1 MQSST
6 PSTHL
11 LFADSKNRDV
21 QLYPSGNSYVLHL
34 TTPIKDIERVDL
46 VSARVPNTMYNL
58 TRGSNVM
65 AINSSNVSMN
75 PGFYSVYGLAQAL
88 TTTTLTLEYLPD
100 EGHFLFSSSASFTIY
115 VHSPELA
122 TMLGLAKSQTHT
134 SALAAPTDPSYTG
147 KYILR
152 SSTLV
157 DLSLNDYI
165 FLDIDELRTPSHV
178 DTGALVHSTGT
189 VSGSNANRNFAPVIM
204 DVGSAC
210 IKNFHE
216 NKDYRVS
223 VEYPEPVASLQRLT
237 VRWVN
242 KSGEPLDF
250 RGWDANAFVLRI
262 HIKDRN
268 REMDLPPP
276 PPLQD
281 VELKRIID
289 AMTLALPPPPKE
301 ESKKFKIPWFLLVLA
316 TLIGIFIWKTFG
328 NRPGGVVPGPV
339 GTAPGPAGVPVQ
351 FQR

>member
-1 MQSST
+1 
-6 PSTHL
+6 L

-21 QLYPSGNSYVLHL
+21 QLYPSGNSYTLHL

-46 VSARVPNTMYNL
+46 VSARVCNSMYNL
-58 TRGSNVM
+58 ENGSNVLS
-65 AINSSNVSMN
+65 ISSSNVSLN

-88 TTTTLTLEYLPD
+88 TGVITCDYAPD
-100 EGHFLFSSSASFTIY
+100 EGHFLFSSAASFTVFI
-115 VHSPELA
+115 HSAELSK
-122 TMLGLAKSQTHT
+122 MLGLSHGTLL
-134 SALAAPTDPSYTG
+134 SSSLAGPTDPSYTG

-157 DLSLNDYI
+157 DMSINEYI
-165 FLDIDELRTPSHV
+165 WLDIQELRTPSHV
-178 DTGALVHSTGT
+178 DTGALVNSSGT
-189 VSGSNANRNFAPVIM
+189 VSGSNANRNFAPVMM

-216 NKDYRVS
+216 NKDYCVS
-223 VEYPEPVASLQRLT
+223 VQYPEPIASLQRLT
-237 VRWVN
+237 IQWVDRTGTPVN
-242 KSGEPLDF
+242 F
-250 RGWDANAFVLRI
+250 RGWDTNAFVLRI

-268 REMDLPPP
+268 REMELPPP

-328 NRPGGVVPGPV
+328 NRIGTAQGPV
-339 GTAPGPAGVPVQ
+339 PIQPVQ
-351 FQR
+351 MMR

>member
-1 MQSST
+1 MAT
-6 PSTHL
+6 TRL

-21 QLYPSGNSYVLHL
+21 ALYPSGSSYVLHL

-46 VSARVPNTMYNL
+46 VSARVPNTVFNC
-58 TRGSNVM
+58 TNGSNVLS
-65 AINSSNVSMN
+65 ISSSNVSIN

-88 TTTTLTLEYLPD
+88 TGAITLEYLPD
-100 EGHFLFSSSASFTIY
+100 EGHFLFSSAASFTLYI
-115 VHSPELA
+115 HSQELA
-122 TMLGLAKSQTHT
+122 TMLGLSRGSLLT
-134 SALAAPTDPSYTG
+134 SALAGPTDPAYAT
-147 KYILR
+147 KYVLR
-152 SSTLV
+152 STTLV
-157 DLSLNDYI
+157 DMSINEYI

-178 DTGALVHSTGT
+178 DTGALVNSTGT
-189 VSGSNANRNFAPVIM
+189 VSGSNANRNFAPVMM

-223 VEYPEPVASLQRLT
+223 VQYPEPIASLQRLT
-237 VRWVN
+237 VSWVD
-242 KSGEPLDF
+242 KSGKPVNF
-250 RGWDANAFVLRI
+250 RGWDTNAFVLRI

-268 REMDLPPP
+268 REMELPPP

-328 NRPGGVVPGPV
+328 NRL
-339 GTAPGPAGVPVQ
+339 GTAQVGPQVPQVPVQ

>member
-1 MQSST
+1 
-6 PSTHL
+6 L

-21 QLYPSGNSYVLHL
+21 QLYPSGNSYTLHL

-46 VSARVPNTMYNL
+46 VSARVCNSMYNL
-58 TRGSNVM
+58 ENGSNVLS
-65 AINSSNVSMN
+65 ISSSNVSLN

-88 TTTTLTLEYLPD
+88 TGVITCDYAPD
-100 EGHFLFSSSASFTIY
+100 EGHFLFSSAASFTVFI
-115 VHSPELA
+115 HSAELSK
-122 TMLGLAKSQTHT
+122 MLGLSHGTLL
-134 SALAAPTDPSYTG
+134 SSSLAGPTDPSYTG

-157 DLSLNDYI
+157 DMSINEYI
-165 FLDIDELRTPSHV
+165 WLDIQELRTPSHV
-178 DTGALVHSTGT
+178 DTGALVNSSGT
-189 VSGSNANRNFAPVIM
+189 VSGSNANRNFAPVMM

-216 NKDYRVS
+216 NKDYCVS
-223 VEYPEPVASLQRLT
+223 VQYPEPIASLQRLT
-237 VRWVN
+237 IQWVDRTGTPVN
-242 KSGEPLDF
+242 F
-250 RGWDANAFVLRI
+250 RGWDTNAFVLRI

-328 NRPGGVVPGPV
+328 NRIGTAQGPV
-339 GTAPGPAGVPVQ
+339 PIQPVQ
-351 FQR
+351 MMR

>member
-1 MQSST
+1 M
-6 PSTHL
+6 STHL

-46 VSARVPNTMYNL
+46 VSARVPNVMYNL
-58 TRGSNVM
+58 TAGSNVLSVGTGGP
-65 AINSSNVSMN
+65 SSNVSIN

-88 TTTTLTLEYLPD
+88 TTTTLTLDYAPD
-100 EGHFLFSSSASFTIY
+100 EGKFIFSSSSSFTIY
-115 VHSPELA
+115 VHSQELA
-122 TMLGLAKSQTHT
+122 TMLGMARGSLIT
-134 SALAAPTDPSYTG
+134 SAAATGTDPSYTG
-147 KYILR
+147 KYIIR

-157 DLSLNDYI
+157 DMSLNEYI

-178 DTGALVHSTGT
+178 DTGALVSSSGT

-223 VEYPEPVASLQRLT
+223 VEYPEPIASLQRLT
-237 VRWVN
+237 VRWVD
-242 KSGEPLDF
+242 KSGKPLDF
-250 RGWDANAFVLRI
+250 RGWDTNAFVLRI
-262 HIKDRN
+262 HIKDRT
-268 REMDLPPP
+268 RDIELPPP

-328 NRPGGVVPGPV
+328 SRSSPVGTVPGPGGVPQPM
-339 GTAPGPAGVPVQ
+339 
-351 FQR
+351 R

>member
-6 PSTHL
+6 PSTRL

-21 QLYPSGNSYVLHL
+21 ALYPSGSSYVLHL

-46 VSARVPNTMYNL
+46 VSARVCNSMYNL
-58 TRGSNVM
+58 TSGSNVM

-75 PGFYSVYGLAQAL
+75 PGFYSVYGLAAAL
-88 TTTTLTLEYLPD
+88 GITSPTGLGLDYLPD

-115 VHSPELA
+115 VHSPELT

-134 SALAAPTDPSYTG
+134 SALAGPTDPSYTG

-223 VEYPEPVASLQRLT
+223 VEYPEPIASLQRLT

-262 HIKDRN
+262 HIKDRD
-268 REMDLPPP
+268 REIELPPP

-289 AMTLALPPPPKE
+289 AMTLALPPPPVKDE
-301 ESKKFKIPWFLLVLA
+301 KKFKIPWFLLVLA

-328 NRPGGVVPGPV
+328 PRSV
-339 GTAPGPAGVPVQ
+339 GTMVPPPPQVPVQ

>member
-6 PSTHL
+6 PSTRL

-21 QLYPSGNSYVLHL
+21 ALYPSGNSYVLHL

-46 VSARVPNTMYNL
+46 VSARVPNTVFNC
-58 TRGSNVM
+58 TNGSNVIS
-65 AINSSNVSMN
+65 INSSNVSIN

-88 TTTTLTLEYLPD
+88 TTTSLTLEYLPD
-100 EGHFLFSSSASFTIY
+100 EGHFLFSSTTPFTIFI
-115 VHSPELA
+115 HSAELSK
-122 TMLGLAKSQTHT
+122 MLGLSHGTTHT
-134 SALAAPTDPSYTG
+134 SALAGPTDPSYAT

-157 DLSLNDYI
+157 DMSINEYI

-178 DTGALVHSTGT
+178 DTGALVNSSGT
-189 VSGSNANRNFAPVIM
+189 VSGSNANRNFAPVMM

-216 NKDYRVS
+216 NKDYCVS
-223 VEYPEPVASLQRLT
+223 VQYPEPIASLQRLT
-237 VRWVN
+237 VRWVD
-242 KSGEPLDF
+242 KSGNPVNF
-250 RGWDANAFVLRI
+250 RGWDTNAFVLRI

-268 REMDLPPP
+268 REMELPPP

-301 ESKKFKIPWFLLVLA
+301 ERKFKIPWFLLVLA

-328 NRPGGVVPGPV
+328 NRI
-339 GTAPGPAGVPVQ
+339 GTAQVGPGVPQVPVQ

>member
-1 MQSST
+1 MT
-6 PSTHL
+6 TRL

-21 QLYPSGNSYVLHL
+21 KLYPSGNSYVLHL

-46 VSARVPNTMYNL
+46 VSARVPNTFFNC
-58 TRGSNVM
+58 TNGSNVLTV
-65 AINSSNVSMN
+65 NSSNVSIN

-88 TTTTLTLEYLPD
+88 TAASTIVLDYLPD
-100 EGHFLFSSSASFTIY
+100 EGHFLFSSSTSFTIY
-115 VHSPELA
+115 IHSQELA
-122 TMLGLAKSQTHT
+122 TMLGLTRGVLYT
-134 SALAAPTDPSYTG
+134 SALAGPTDPSYTG

-157 DLSLNDYI
+157 DMSINEYI

-178 DTGALVHSTGT
+178 DTGALVNSTGT
-189 VSGSNANRNFAPVIM
+189 VSGSNANRNFAPVMM

-223 VEYPEPVASLQRLT
+223 VEYPEPIASLQRLT
-237 VRWVN
+237 VRWVD
-242 KSGEPLDF
+242 KSGNPVNF
-250 RGWDANAFVLRI
+250 RGWDTNAFVLRI

-301 ESKKFKIPWFLLVLA
+301 EKRFKIPWFLLVLA

-328 NRPGGVVPGPV
+328 NRLSPTGTAQVGPV
-339 GTAPGPAGVPVQ
+339 PIQPVQ
-351 FQR
+351 MMR